1 MGSLERVATAQSKE
15 AGLNAGVGAVT
26 WEGKPLQASVG
37 RADRKLHARAAAPSA
52 GYGVQIRSLDPP
64 LVKWDSGSLSAAS
77 APAPSL
83 LRIAQSG
90 LGLDSRRG
98 VPHPTLEGRARTLLQ
113 NTRLIS

>member
-1 MGSLERVATAQSKE
+1 MATAQSKE